1 MASSG
6 SSPSSLET
14 NSKVFP
20 RALGFLDP
28 VASVGVG
35 VGGGVG
41 AGVELTNKLIPS
53 TNVPN
58 LYSCEL

>member
-35 VGGGVG
+35 VGVSDGM
-41 AGVELTNKLIPS
+41 ELINKLIPN

-58 LYSCEL
+58 SYSCEL